1 MTRTR
6 QPALYI
12 FSGLPGAGK
21 STLAQA
27 VAARLGCVYLRID
40 TIEQALR
47 DLCSLDVEGE
57 GYQLSYRIA
66 ADNLT
71 VGLSVVADACNAI
84 ELTRNAWE
92 DVARNCGAMPF
103 FIEIC
108 CSDKREHQGRI
119 DTRICGVPGLQ
130 PPSWP
135 EVEQREY
142 HDWTRERIVVDT
154 AGRTVAECLDQLC
167 EALVASQLKFPEKND
182 RG

>member
-1 MTRTR
+1 MTRTT
-6 QPALYI
+6 QPVLYI

-21 STLAQA
+21 STLAKA
-27 VAARLGCVYLRID
+27 LAARLGCVYLRID
-40 TIEQALR
+40 TMEQALR

-57 GYQLSYRIA
+57 GYDLSYRIA

-92 DVARNCGAMPF
+92 EVARICEAMPI

-108 CSDKREHQGRI
+108 CSDRREHRRRI
-119 DTRICGVPGLQ
+119 ATRIRDVPDLP

-135 EVEQREY
+135 DVEQREY
-142 HDWTRERIVVDT
+142 HEWTRERIVVDT
-154 AGRTVAECLDQLC
+154 AGRIEGESLDQLC
-167 EALVASQLKFPEKND
+167 NALTTSQLKSSKND
-182 RG
+182 HG